1 MTTDY
6 YKVLGVDRKATPE
19 QIKKAFRKLA
29 MKYHP
34 DKNKGDKSAEE
45 RFKKI
50 NEAYAVL
57 SNEKKRKQ
65 YDQFGAEG
73 FSKRY
78 SQKDIF
84 RDFDFQS
91 VFSEF
96 GLGDLFGRSGGG
108 KGAGFFSDL
117 FGGSGRSAGGRRA
130 FSFGFEDGP
139 QTQRGFGQPPAP
151 AAETELQ
158 IDLEDTLKGAKR
170 RVSLDTGSGV
180 ETFDLQI
187 PPGIQPGQKLRLK
200 GKGMPD
206 PRTGSRGDLLCKITF
221 KPHPRFQ
228 VQGKN
233 LVLEQSVPLTRMVLG
248 GKVRIVPLDG
258 HPVDLTIPAGSSP
271 NACLRIKGR
280 GIPGGRGRPDGHL
293 LVRLK
298 VQLPNRLTEK
308 QRQLFEKLRETG
320 L

>member
-6 YKVLGVDRKATPE
+6 YKLLGVDRKATPD
-19 QIKKAFRKLA
+19 QIKKAFRRLA

-34 DKNKGDKSAEE
+34 DKTKGDKEAEE
-45 RFKKI
+45 KFKQI

-57 SNEKKRKQ
+57 SDKEKRKK

-73 FSKRY
+73 FRQRY

-96 GLGDLFGRSGGG
+96 GLGDLFGRGRGGG
-108 KGAGFFSDL
+108 SFFSDL
-117 FGGSGRSAGGRRA
+117 FGGGQRSGGRRT
-130 FSFGFEDGP
+130 FSYGFDD
-139 QTQRGFGQPPAP
+139 RGKAAGGFSGSAP
-151 AAETELQ
+151 RHAETELQ
-158 IDLEDTLKGAKR
+158 IDLEDTLQGAKR
-170 RVSLDTGSGV
+170 RFSLDTGRGV

-187 PPGIQPGQKLRLK
+187 PRGIQAGQKLRLK
-200 GKGMPD
+200 GKGMAD
-206 PRTGSRGDLLCKITF
+206 PRSGKRGDLICKITF

-228 VQGKN
+228 VHGRD
-233 LVLEQSVPLTRMVLG
+233 LVLEQTVPLTRMVLG
-248 GKVRIVPLDG
+248 GTVRILPLDG
-258 HPVDLTIPAGSSP
+258 RPVDLKIPPGSNS
-271 NACLRIKGR
+271 NTCLRIKGR
-280 GIPGGRGRPDGHL
+280 GIPGGKGRADGHL

-298 VQLPNRLTEK
+298 VQLPNTLTGA
-308 QRQLFEKLRETG
+308 QRELFEKLQSTG